1 MAEEELNSE
10 TGVDGGQSGLE
21 SGGSQITEAETDQ
34 SVDGQSGEETT
45 QQGTSEDTFFDPRDV
60 QDDPKLQAAYKHMQS
75 AFSKKMQSI
84 SEQRQKIDAYDAF
97 YQNPIEQ
104 VQKIAQQYGYKLN
117 PAQAQEV
124 GKALETDANAQDW
137 QPNNWNDVMQRA
149 TEMAEERI
157 MQKMNPMLSQVQD
170 MRKQSIESQLSEID
184 PTWQQYEDRMKSSLA
199 NHPSLSNDP
208 AMLYRVSVPQ
218 EVLESRATQAAL
230 RKMETRQQSA
240 QVSGKSTTSKNPTS
254 GLPEKAVSFEEA
266 VNAAKKSLADQG
278 ISKG

>member
-1 MAEEELNSE
+1 MAEELNSE
-10 TGVDGGQSGLE
+10 PGVDGGQSELG
-21 SGGSQITEAETDQ
+21 SGGSQTTEAEPEQ

-45 QQGTSEDTFFDPRDV
+45 QQGPPEDVFFDPRDV
-60 QDDPKLQAAYKHMQS
+60 QDDPKLQAAYKQMQR
-75 AFSKKMQSI
+75 AYTKKMQSI

-104 VQKIAQQYGYKLN
+104 VQKIAQQYGYQLS
-117 PAQAQEV
+117 PAQAQEAAKV
-124 GKALETDANAQDW
+124 LEADATTQDW

-149 TEMAEERI
+149 TEMAEQRI
-157 MQKMNPMLSQVQD
+157 MEKMNPMLSQVQN
-170 MRKQSIESQLSEID
+170 MRKESIESQLSEID

-199 NHPSLSNDP
+199 KHPSLSNDP

-240 QVSGKSTTSKNPTS
+240 QVSGKSTTSKSPTS
-254 GLPEKAVSFEEA
+254 GLPEGPVSFEEA

-278 ISKG
+278 ISRG

>member
-1 MAEEELNSE
+1 MAEELNSE
-10 TGVDGGQSGLE
+10 PGVDGGQSELG
-21 SGGSQITEAETDQ
+21 SGGSQTTEAEPEQ

-45 QQGTSEDTFFDPRDV
+45 QQGPPEDVFFDPRDV
-60 QDDPKLQAAYKHMQS
+60 QDDPKLQAAYKQMQR
-75 AFSKKMQSI
+75 AYTKKMQSI

-104 VQKIAQQYGYKLN
+104 VQKIAQQYGYQLS
-117 PAQAQEV
+117 PAQAQEAA
-124 GKALETDANAQDW
+124 KALEADATTQDW

-149 TEMAEERI
+149 TEMAEQRI
-157 MQKMNPMLSQVQD
+157 MEKMNPMLSQVQN
-170 MRKQSIESQLSEID
+170 MRKESIESQLSEID

-199 NHPSLSNDP
+199 KHPSLSNDP

-240 QVSGKSTTSKNPTS
+240 QVSGKSTTSKSPTS
-254 GLPEKAVSFEEA
+254 GLPEGPVSFEEA

-278 ISKG
+278 ISRG